1 MSDIAEENPWDAL
14 NAKPVDMR
22 AAGWCER
29 RGQSGWNE
37 KDEAELNAWLAETP
51 AHMVAYLRMSHVWNR
66 ADRLAALKQPVPD
79 VVSSSTETRKPN
91 FPRRGTIMV
100 AAIGLIGAVAFALLR
115 TSAEENYAT
124 RVGGHKIVALADGS
138 QVELNTDTQLRVVS
152 DARQRTVL
160 LDRGEAF
167 FQIKHDA
174 ARPFVVIANGQRVTD
189 LGTKFLVRREVGDLR
204 VSVVEGRVRLEAGAA
219 HAKPAILLPGDV
231 AIATANSVSVAKQA
245 APQLSS
251 ELGWR
256 HGVLIFRHM
265 SLAGAADEFNRY
277 NREKLVVADTAT
289 AHLTID
295 GTFPANNPGAF
306 TRLAE
311 EIFGLRV
318 MRGDNEI
325 VISR

>member
-14 NAKPVDMR
+14 NANPVDMG

-29 RGQSGWNE
+29 RGQSGWSE

-66 ADRLAALKQPVPD
+66 ADRLAALKQPVPEAKPSE
-79 VVSSSTETRKPN
+79 VRKPN
-91 FPRRGTIMV
+91 FARRGTIAIV
-100 AAIGLIGAVAFALLR
+100 AIGLIGAVTFAFLR

-124 RVGGHKIVALADGS
+124 TVGGHKIVALADGS

-152 DARQRTVL
+152 DARQRAVF
-160 LDRGEAF
+160 LDKGEAF

-174 ARPFVVIANGQRVTD
+174 TRPFVVIANGQRVID
-189 LGTKFLVRREVGDLR
+189 LGTKFLVRREAGDLR
-204 VSVVEGRVRLEAGAA
+204 VSVMEGRVRLEAGAA
-219 HAKPAILLPGDV
+219 HAKPAVLLPGDV
-231 AIATANSVSVAKQA
+231 AIATANNVSVAKQA

-277 NREKLVVADTAT
+277 NREKLVVADTAA

-295 GTFPANNPGAF
+295 GTFPANNPVAF

-318 MRGDNEI
+318 MKGDNEI